1 VELINLSSMSK
12 TTQWET
18 RDFAALEPVNVEIT
32 AKIPEGLFFVIVD

>member
-18 RDFAALEPVNVEIT
+18 GNFAALGPVNVETT
-32 AKIPEGLFFVIVD
+32 AKIPEGLFFAIVN